1 MAKLGVN
8 EKPMVKLNVGDKAP
22 DFELPISLEEM
33 WKLSDH
39 IGKQN
44 IVLLFFPFAYSPPC
58 TSEMCSFR
66 DGFREFKALDALVVG
81 ISVDNPFVLAKWK
94 EELNLPFILLSD
106 FNKTVGPAYG
116 AHHEALGPLKG
127 VEKRS
132 AFVIDKKGIIRYASV
147 SDDPLVLPDV
157 GAIRKVLEGL
167 K

>member
-1 MAKLGVN
+1 MAKLDVSK
-8 EKPMVKLNVGDKAP
+8 KPAVKLSIGDKAP
-22 DFELPISLEEM
+22 DFELPVSMEEM

-44 IVLLFFPFAYSPPC
+44 IVLLFFPFAFSPPC
-58 TSEMCSFR
+58 HKEMCSFR

-94 EELNLPFILLSD
+94 EELGLPFTLLSD
-106 FNKTVGPAYG
+106 YNKHVSPAYG
-116 AHHEALGPLKG
+116 AFHEKLGPLVG
-127 VEKRS
+127 MSKRS

-157 GAIRKVLEGL
+157 GAITKALEGL